1 MKKTIAIL
9 KNEEGSVIIIAIV
22 ILALLT
28 IIGISATNTTT
39 IELQISSNDKSHKIT
54 FYAAEAARPYVSANT
69 ALYGPGNITPG
80 SPHYFPNDS
89 DPYVQI
95 TSEPSVVPY
104 PLSSV
109 QSFTG
114 FVEYTGFSAP
124 PRGSGFEVGKF
135 KAHRYEMTCNGYG
148 PRNVESRVQAGFYR
162 IGF

>member
-1 MKKTIAIL
+1 MKSITRPL
-9 KNEEGSVIIIAIV
+9 RNEDGSAIV
-22 ILALLT
+22 LALMILVLLT
-28 IIGISATNTTT
+28 IIGISASNTTNT
-39 IELQISSNDKSHKIT
+39 EVQIASNDKFHKIT
-54 FYAAEAARPYVSANT
+54 FYAAEAARAYVTANI
-69 ALYGPGNITPG
+69 ALYGPDNITPS
-80 SPHYFPNDS
+80 SPHYFPNNS

-95 TSEPSVVPY
+95 TSEPSEPY
-104 PLSSV
+104 SLNSV

-148 PRNVESRVQAGFYR
+148 PRNAESRVQAGFYR